1 MCSVQM
7 SDDRKSVCWCA
18 DQVLDLAPGGSNG
31 RAYGGE
37 CNISGLSF
45 TPSGQRLY
53 IGLEGATEQE
63 GIAAFDVKMLS
74 RLTFAA
80 GQLN

>member
-1 MCSVQM
+1 MCT
-7 SDDRKSVCWCA
+7 
-18 DQVLDLAPGGSNG
+18 DQVLDMAPGGSDG
-31 RAYGGE
+31 GAYGGE

-53 IGLEGATEQE
+53 IGLEGGPEE

-74 RLTFAA
+74 RLTFGA